1 MSGHFNKALIC
12 KLVCSDQVIGGQCY
26 YKCLLGL
33 GMAELDLKQD
43 NLHTVTLHGIIVS
56 EQEEI
61 TTLRGRR
68 RQQKLKSNLEI

>member
-43 NLHTVTLHGIIVS
+43 NLPLYAVS
-56 EQEEI
+56 P
-61 TTLRGRR
+61 L
-68 RQQKLKSNLEI
+68 